1 MGKEAEAGTTIKE
14 APIAV
19 EVKPAVGQEPLS
31 IGGDV
36 GEPVRLATGHY
47 DSVLLDEMLSM

>member
-19 EVKPAVGQEPLS
+19 EVKPAVGQEPFS

-47 DSVLLDEMLSM
+47 DSVLLDEMRC

>member
-36 GEPVRLATGHY
+36 GEPVRLATHY
-47 DSVLLDEMLSM
+47 DSVLLDEMRC